1 MQDVEKMAKVMVD
14 SPTHAT
20 RCRVLGCHPD
30 GEWLWSRPAG
40 YRFVWNWARY
50 EYETVREPVYRW
62 INIYPGSGHK
72 SEAEANKHV
81 GFGRIACVKVEVPSE

>member
-14 SPTHAT
+14 SLTHAT
-20 RCRVLGCHPD
+20 KCRILED
-30 GEWLWSRPAG
+30 GVEWARLRPAG